1 MEAGGARDLARIQR
15 PLRTVQDAQHFCRR
29 DDRTYR
35 FARLAPD
42 EFSVADSLLAG
53 WLGFASLCLEEA
65 EH

>member
-15 PLRTVQDAQHFCRR
+15 PLGTVQGAQYFCRR
-29 DDRTYR
+29 DDRAYG
-35 FARLAPD
+35 FARIAPH
-42 EFSVADSLLAG
+42 ELSGADSLSAG